1 MAKNRVKI
9 SLATKFRMLFAAS
22 VVIIIIA
29 ALAAPWYFMELL
41 AVYGEQKSAKE
52 LVRIRLN
59 EWLPTHTQS
68 EPGFNLVETLYTSPT
83 DPEGDGLGRSGP
95 KIVRLSA
102 PLTDPVTNQ
111 AIRSLRQNPA
121 QDIVI
126 EKTENEQGAK
136 VYRCFGP
143 IRLDETCMATQCH
156 SPDSQNYSLR
166 QNAGELVGL
175 VELTQPRQYADT
187 ALVTPTR
194 LAFFCGAGLAGLLAF
209 LLFVSITN
217 RLVLRPMR
225 GLGDMADK
233 VSLGDLSVRS
243 QLKTDDELQHLGES
257 FNDMLE
263 SITQKQSKLQAANR
277 ALDLKLNELGE
288 VNVALY
294 EANQIK
300 SEFLANISHELRT
313 PLNSIIGFAD
323 LLADDEDERIRRYGH
338 NVSTSSKHLLS
349 MINDLLD
356 LARIEAG
363 KATVNV
369 DRVSVTDTCQT
380 LIALTRPLADKKEL
394 IFEGELDEATP
405 IIDTD
410 GGKLQQILYNLLSNA
425 IKFTPAG
432 GEVTLIARPANNADG
447 EMDRVIISVKDTGPG
462 ISEADQQRIFDKFF
476 QSDSALTKEV
486 QGTGLGLAI
495 ASELTA
501 LLGGDIRLESDPGS
515 GAEFTVTLPLKLD
528 VPDPDAPDDAN

>member
-1 MAKNRVKI
+1 MAKKRVKI
-9 SLATKFRMLFAAS
+9 SLATKFRMLFGAS

-29 ALAAPWYFMELL
+29 ALTVPWYFMELL

-59 EWLPTHTQS
+59 EWLPTHSQG
-68 EPGFNLVETLYTSPT
+68 EPGFNLVETLYSTQN
-83 DPEGDGLGRSGP
+83 DPDSLGRSGP
-95 KIVRLSA
+95 KIIRLSQ
-102 PLTDPVTNQ
+102 PVTDATVDQ
-111 AIRSLRQNPA
+111 AAKSLRQNPA
-121 QDIVI
+121 QDMVI
-126 EKTENEQGAK
+126 EKTANEQG
-136 VYRCFGP
+136 VNIYRCFGP
-143 IRLDETCMATQCH
+143 IRLDESCMATQCH
-156 SPDSQNYSLR
+156 SPDSPNYALR
-166 QNAGELVGL
+166 RNVGELVGL
-175 VELTQPRQYADT
+175 VELSQPRQYADT
-187 ALVTPTR
+187 ELVLPTR
-194 LAFFCGAGLAGLLAF
+194 LAFLSGAGLAGLLAF
-209 LLFVSITN
+209 LLFASITN

-225 GLGDMADK
+225 RLGGMADK
-233 VSLGDLSVRS
+233 VALGDLTVRS
-243 QLKTDDELQHLGES
+243 ELRTDDELQRLGES

-263 SITQKQSKLQAANR
+263 SISQKQSKLQAANR

-323 LLADDEDERIRRYGH
+323 LLADDEDGRIRRYGH
-338 NVSTSSKHLLS
+338 NVSTSAKHLLS

-363 KATVNV
+363 KATVHV
-369 DRVSVTDTCQT
+369 DHVSVTDTCQT
-380 LIALTRPLADKKEL
+380 LVALTRPLADKKEL
-394 IFEGELDEATP
+394 IFEAELDAETP

-432 GEVTLIARPANNADG
+432 GSVSVVSAPVRTSDG
-447 EMDRVIISVKDTGPG
+447 RIDGVVLSVIDTGPG
-462 ISEADQQRIFDKFF
+462 ISEADQAHIFDKFF

-495 ASELTA
+495 ASELTT
-501 LLGGDIRLESDPGS
+501 LLGGTIRVSSEPGN
-515 GAEFTVTLPLKLD
+515 GAIFTVKLPMKL
-528 VPDPDAPDDAN
+528 VLPESEAPDTSEET

>member
-1 MAKNRVKI
+1 MAKKRVKI
-9 SLATKFRMLFAAS
+9 SLATKFRMLFGAS

-29 ALAAPWYFMELL
+29 ALTVPWYFMELL

-59 EWLPTHTQS
+59 EWLPTHSQG
-68 EPGFNLVETLYTSPT
+68 EPGFNLVETLYSTQN
-83 DPEGDGLGRSGP
+83 DPDSLGRSGP
-95 KIVRLSA
+95 KIIRLSQ
-102 PLTDPVTNQ
+102 PVTDATVDQ
-111 AIRSLRQNPA
+111 AAKSLRQNPA
-121 QDIVI
+121 QDMVI
-126 EKTENEQGAK
+126 EKTANEQG
-136 VYRCFGP
+136 VNIYRCFGP
-143 IRLDETCMATQCH
+143 IRLDESCMATQCH
-156 SPDSQNYSLR
+156 SPDSPNYALR
-166 QNAGELVGL
+166 RNVGELVGL
-175 VELTQPRQYADT
+175 VELSQPRQYADT
-187 ALVTPTR
+187 ELVLPTR
-194 LAFFCGAGLAGLLAF
+194 LAFLSGAGLAGLLAF
-209 LLFVSITN
+209 LLFASITN

-225 GLGDMADK
+225 RLGGMADK
-233 VSLGDLSVRS
+233 VALGDLTVRS
-243 QLKTDDELQHLGES
+243 ELRTDDELQRLGES

-263 SITQKQSKLQAANR
+263 SISQKQSKLQAANR

-323 LLADDEDERIRRYGH
+323 LLADDEDGRIRRYGH
-338 NVSTSSKHLLS
+338 NVSTSAKHLLS

-363 KATVNV
+363 KATVHV
-369 DRVSVTDTCQT
+369 DHVSVTDTCQT
-380 LIALTRPLADKKEL
+380 LVALTRPLADKKEL
-394 IFEGELDEATP
+394 IFEAELDAETP

-432 GEVTLIARPANNADG
+432 GSVSVVAAPVRTSDG
-447 EMDRVIISVKDTGPG
+447 RIDGVVLSVIDTGPG
-462 ISEADQQRIFDKFF
+462 ISEADQAHIFDKFF

-495 ASELTA
+495 ASELTT
-501 LLGGDIRLESDPGS
+501 LLGGTIRVSSEPGN
-515 GAEFTVTLPLKLD
+515 GAIFTVKLPMKL
-528 VPDPDAPDDAN
+528 VLPESEAPDTSEET